1 MMTMED
7 KIIKDLI
14 AGNKIYS
21 EKNKSTIK
29 KYKKKQSPKVA
40 ILTCSDS
47 RVIPEYIFNKS
58 IGELFI
64 IRVAGNIAFENS
76 VLKSIEYAV
85 DHLKVNH
92 VIILGHTN
100 CGAVKASEE
109 TKENDNFLLN
119 EIKKSFNLDKNH
131 FKANILRQIEMIPKR
146 SEIIKEKIQNNNLKL
161 IGALYKIETG
171 NVEFMI
177 D

>member
-64 IRVAGNIAFENS
+64 IRVVGNVAIENS

-85 DHLKVNH
+85 DQLKVNH
-92 VIILGHTN
+92 VIILGHTD

-119 EIKKSFNLDKNH
+119 EIKKSFKLDKNH
-131 FKANILRQIEMIPKR
+131 FKANILRQIEMMPKR
-146 SEIIKEKIQNNNLKL
+146 SEIIKEKIDKNNLKL

-171 NVEFMI
+171 NVEFII